1 MPDALWTDPI
11 RRTRVSE
18 TDALD
23 RLASASVVLL
33 GETHDDAQDHA
44 WQTRVLAGLADRR
57 QVVAGFE
64 MFPRH
69 ARPALDDWVAG
80 RLDPRGFLAATRWQE
95 VWGFDPA
102 LYLPLFE
109 LCRSREIPMRG
120 LNIDRPLVS
129 LIGREGWDALPE
141 AERGWLTPAVP
152 AGPDYR
158 RYLFEA
164 TGGVRPGRVA
174 QSPEDPAFDRFVRAQ
189 QAWDRA
195 FACALVEA
203 SAERPDALVVGIIGR
218 GHLEYRLGVSPQLEA
233 LGVGPTLLALP
244 SAPQDAGPIADLLGP
259 SQLQHE
265 KISRVQNDTN

>member
-1 MPDALWTDPI
+1 MPEAPWTDPI
-11 RRTRVSE
+11 RQTSLSE
-18 TDALD
+18 AEALD
-23 RLASASVVLL
+23 RMATARVVLL
-33 GETHDDAQDHA
+33 GETHDAAPDHA
-44 WQTRVLAGLADRR
+44 WQARVLDGLADRR
-57 QVVAGFE
+57 PVIAGFE

-69 ARPALDDWVAG
+69 ARPALDDWVESL
-80 RLDPRGFLAATRWQE
+80 LDLPGFLTAARWRE

-109 LCRSREIPMRG
+109 LCRRRRIPMRG

-152 AGPDYR
+152 ARIDYR

-164 TGGVRPGRVA
+164 TGGVRPGRTA

-195 FACALVEA
+195 FACALAEA
-203 SAERPDALVVGIIGR
+203 QAERPEALAVGIIGR
-218 GHLEYRLGVSPQLEA
+218 GHLEYRLGVPPQLED
-233 LGVGPTLLALP
+233 LGAGPVLVALP
-244 SAPQDAGPIADLLGP
+244 SAPEGPGPIADLLGP
-259 SQLQHE
+259 SQTQHE
-265 KISRVQNDTN
+265 KNIHGTN